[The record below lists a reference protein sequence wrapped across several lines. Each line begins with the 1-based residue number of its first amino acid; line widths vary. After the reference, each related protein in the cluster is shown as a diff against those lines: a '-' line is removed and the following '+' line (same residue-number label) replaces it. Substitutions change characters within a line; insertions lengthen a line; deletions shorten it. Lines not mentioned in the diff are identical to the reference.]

1 MQEHFEKVIGRLR
14 TLEGLIERL
23 QTVEGGGPAT
33 QIDETAGP
41 TTLDIGAI
49 ADGEHLR
56 RSGTNI
62 VGHNVLTSGGWL
74 EIPDGS
80 WSYASATTIMV
91 PSGAASIYAA
101 GDQVRLKQG
110 GAYKYF
116 YVIAIA
122 DTTLTVTG
130 GSDYSVANAAI
141 TDAAFSKGG
150 GVGHPGWY
158 NWTPTYTGFSAD
170 PSGTLIFAI
179 TPQKTC
185 KAFVTLTNLGTSNA
199 NNFQITSPVT
209 ATAHVMNALSY
220 IVNGG
225 VGSISEGYAQIVS
238 NNVIRLATAGG
249 TAAWTTSGSKGAR
262 FQIEFPI

>member
-150 GVGHPGWY
+150 GVGHPGWFNY
-158 NWTPTYTGFSAD
+158 TPT
-170 PSGTLIFAI
+170 
-179 TPQKTC
+179 
-185 KAFVTLTNLGTSNA
+185 VT
-199 NNFQITSPVT
+199 
-209 ATAHVMNALSY
+209 Y
-220 IVNGG
+220 
-225 VGSISEGYAQIVS
+225 
-238 NNVIRLATAGG
+238 AGG
-249 TAAWTTSGSKGAR
+249 TKNPTTLTVSFEFVINGKQLHVMGDGKLTRVSGDRTFTTFTTPFAVTKITSGIFSCTFTADSVSAKTVYSGGTTWIVNHGTMNSDGFYWCNFFAK
-262 FQIEFPI
+262 I